1 MPMDVFKGVMDQ
13 LIRQIKNA
21 PKAQGAERIYLPGEM
36 EWERHEQVIKEG
48 RMNLPEHVMV
58 RLRGLAEDYKIDIR
72 TLLVE

>member
-36 EWERHEQVIKEG
+36 EWERYDQVVKNGGI
-48 RMNLPEHVMV
+48 NLPEHVMV